1 MSAGTI
7 WQRKHGGTR
16 FGAKLLLENGVTFN
30 LAMYRA
36 PGLACAAAVAAGYW
50 YPRAHPH
57 GCTLSRLSQRK
68 FYHYVSARVYVV
80 WDLRD
85 SYGEVVDKGNLWN
98 SQTFH

>member
-30 LAMYRA
+30 RAMYRA

-50 YPRAHPH
+50 YPRAHPPRETNPSAVLFL
-57 GCTLSRLSQRK
+57 GSRSAKVLPLRVCLS
-68 FYHYVSARVYVV
+68 VCRVGP
-80 WDLRD
+80 
-85 SYGEVVDKGNLWN
+85 S
-98 SQTFH
+98 